1 MIGQDHAL
9 SGHLDP
15 GGLVTLYWD
24 SGQDNSLAA
33 LDGMLSQ
40 PKTPVWSTVTVG
52 GSESFDGVWLRLTGT
67 DPGTCRIAADP
78 AAVTAELCTPVIPSR
93 SPALVERDS
102 LAYLA
107 FRRVD
112 GGAELG
118 AIGHGPAGERLA
130 QRLCDE
136 IRAWGDTRT
145 AEPVITTYP
154 ADTPNDQIG
163 AAHVITK
170 RWSRLVVAV

>member
-1 MIGQDHAL
+1 MIGQGYEL

-15 GGLVTLYWD
+15 DGLVTLYWD
-24 SGQDNSLAA
+24 ADHDINIAA
-33 LDGMLSQ
+33 LHDVLSQ

-52 GSESFDGVWLRLTGT
+52 GSESFDGVWLRLTS
-67 DPGTCRIAADP
+67 TCRRRRRPGRRRRRAVHP
-78 AAVTAELCTPVIPSR
+78 AIPSR

-118 AIGHGPAGERLA
+118 AIGHGPAGPQLA
-130 QRLCDE
+130 RRLCDE

-145 AEPVITTYP
+145 AEPVITAYP
-154 ADTPNDQIG
+154 TDTRDNLLDADN
-163 AAHVITK
+163 VITK
-170 RWSRLVVAV
+170 RWSRLVVPA